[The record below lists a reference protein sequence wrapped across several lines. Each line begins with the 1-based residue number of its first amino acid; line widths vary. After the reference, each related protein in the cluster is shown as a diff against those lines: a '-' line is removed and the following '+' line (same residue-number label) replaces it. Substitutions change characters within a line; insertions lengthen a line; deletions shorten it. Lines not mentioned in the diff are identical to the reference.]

1 MMMMTSA
8 SASGGD
14 GGVAGS
20 LSEVQRPA
28 GSSTAIAKFCST
40 DGRALG
46 FARAWRG
53 SERSAEFAPVD
64 HLRCPLVRARLG
76 GAMPTDLLD
85 LLERCG
91 AMPTDL
97 LDLLERCGWPHD
109 SMVRS
114 PAAPSPIPF
123 S

>member
-1 MMMMTSA
+1 MELGRSERTTMMMTSA

-14 GGVAGS
+14 GAGAGRA
-20 LSEVQRPA
+20 QRGT

-46 FARAWRG
+46 FALAGLRRARLGKISGIWQ
-53 SERSAEFAPVD
+53 RSPCSLPPRA
-64 HLRCPLVRARLG
+64 RARLG

-85 LLERCG
+85 LLERCSG
-91 AMPTDL
+91 S
-97 LDLLERCGWPHD
+97 WPHD